1 MKAKIQHI
9 ILLSM
14 LVVLAGGCA
23 MKKNTWSTRNFKAL
37 NTKFNVWYNGNTS
50 YEEGLKGIAQAHTED
65 YSAIIPLYPISR
77 HENANS
83 GKSQMDRAIE
93 KSRKAIKLYSIK
105 QKPERNTRKWSDPE
119 YQLWYNQNEFNP
131 ELIEAWMMLAKSEF
145 HKADFIGSV
154 GTFTY
159 ISRHYKHDKDVVA
172 QCQLWI
178 ARAYGEMGW
187 IYEAEQVMSKI
198 KQDDLK
204 STNTGLYASVNA
216 DLLLKKKQ
224 YREAIPFLELTL
236 KNEKDK
242 LQKQRINFLLAQLY
256 RKTGNAGQAFKAFTE
271 VTKMNPP
278 YEMDFNAR
286 IYRAEL
292 NPNVNSV
299 RKELHKMLKNVNN
312 KDFHDQIYYTL
323 GKTYM
328 AQGDT
333 VQAMKFYEKSAESST
348 RNGFDKALTLITL
361 GDLYY
366 NKQNYIKAQP
376 CYDEASKIIT
386 VENEDFARVEKR
398 AITLSELVVQ
408 HEIVVLQ
415 DSLQKLASLPE
426 DKRLEAINRVIEK
439 LIADEKAA
447 AEAEV
452 AKANQ
457 MDDGPEL
464 MQPIGFNQGAGDWY
478 FYNPAIVKSGQRDFR
493 KKWGSRKLEDNW
505 RRTNKSSALF
515 AEETGAENNVG
526 EVTEGAENEP
536 GGASATSD
544 PKSPE
549 FYLKQIPMTA
559 VAIKKSNSEIADA
572 LFSMGMIYK
581 DKVEDYPMAIRT
593 FDDFVKRFPAD
604 KRVEDAYYQSYIVST
619 RLSDETAAQQ
629 YKTMLLTQFPK
640 SKYAEILSQPNYGG
654 RMQEMIRTQ
663 DSLYRVTYDAYNRSD
678 FNTVRKQVEFMKA
691 EYPLSTLMPKFL
703 FLEALS
709 TGKSDT
715 QTNFETKLNSL
726 VEKYPE
732 SDVSAMSKD
741 IIALMKQ
748 GREAKTGSTHGSL
761 LSRREKSSIS
771 DETEIRDQ
779 QFSTEKESKH
789 RLLLITSADKEGM
802 NKLLFNVAAYNFTR
816 FMVKDFDLVV
826 NQIDSLNSSLSV
838 TNFDS
843 YDEALW
849 YLSSVGTDPDL
860 RTLFDSFNTQKLIIS
875 EENYALL
882 RTVFTL
888 EEYQIFHQKSLAKST
903 VTSNTANNLAIKKDV
918 KQTTATKPNTT
929 TVKQSNEVVVPQNK
943 AADTKPETKID
954 KSADTKPATQVAQP
968 QTAQNQTPAQTNVT
982 PPVRETPPAVV
993 QDDVPLFKNL
1003 FAYREKEEHYVAVAV
1018 LSGNFDF
1025 EKFKAGLDKYHGQ
1038 NYAMLNLKIQKEAVN
1053 TMQVVIIGPFVD
1065 ANVAKS
1071 YLFRTVRETAV
1082 MEPLKGTDYR
1092 NLLGSQ
1098 RNLNVMMQQNAMS
1111 TYFEFMQQYYLK

>member
-447 AEAEV
+447 AEAETV
-452 AKANQ
+452 KANQ

-515 AEETGAENNVG
+515 AEETGAENNAG

-536 GGASATSD
+536 GVASATSD

-678 FNTVRKQVEFMKA
+678 FATVRKQVEFMKA

-761 LSRREKSSIS
+761 LSRREKSTIS

-779 QFSTEKESKH
+779 QFSPEKESKH

-849 YLSSVGTDPDL
+849 YLSSVSTDPDL

-918 KQTTATKPNTT
+918 KQLTTTPSKSGTTA
-929 TVKQSNEVVVPQNK
+929 VKQNNEVVVPQN
-943 AADTKPETKID
+943 KPETKID

-1025 EKFKAGLDKYHGQ
+1025 DKFKAGLDKYHGQ

>member
-23 MKKNTWSTRNFKAL
+23 MKKNTWSTRSFKAL

-464 MQPIGFNQGAGDWY
+464 MQPIGFNQGAVDWY

-493 KKWGSRKLEDNW
+493 K
-505 RRTNKSSALF
+505 
-515 AEETGAENNVG
+515 
-526 EVTEGAENEP
+526 
-536 GGASATSD
+536 
-544 PKSPE
+544 
-549 FYLKQIPMTA
+549 
-559 VAIKKSNSEIADA
+559 
-572 LFSMGMIYK
+572 
-581 DKVEDYPMAIRT
+581 
-593 FDDFVKRFPAD
+593 
-604 KRVEDAYYQSYIVST
+604 
-619 RLSDETAAQQ
+619 
-629 YKTMLLTQFPK
+629 
-640 SKYAEILSQPNYGG
+640 
-654 RMQEMIRTQ
+654 EM
-663 DSLYRVTYDAYNRSD
+663 
-678 FNTVRKQVEFMKA
+678 
-691 EYPLSTLMPKFL
+691 
-703 FLEALS
+703 
-709 TGKSDT
+709 GKS
-715 QTNFETKLNSL
+715 
-726 VEKYPE
+726 
-732 SDVSAMSKD
+732 
-741 IIALMKQ
+741 
-748 GREAKTGSTHGSL
+748 
-761 LSRREKSSIS
+761 
-771 DETEIRDQ
+771 
-779 QFSTEKESKH
+779 
-789 RLLLITSADKEGM
+789 
-802 NKLLFNVAAYNFTR
+802 
-816 FMVKDFDLVV
+816 
-826 NQIDSLNSSLSV
+826 
-838 TNFDS
+838 
-843 YDEALW
+843 
-849 YLSSVGTDPDL
+849 
-860 RTLFDSFNTQKLIIS
+860 
-875 EENYALL
+875 
-882 RTVFTL
+882 
-888 EEYQIFHQKSLAKST
+888 
-903 VTSNTANNLAIKKDV
+903 
-918 KQTTATKPNTT
+918 
-929 TVKQSNEVVVPQNK
+929 
-943 AADTKPETKID
+943 
-954 KSADTKPATQVAQP
+954 
-968 QTAQNQTPAQTNVT
+968 
-982 PPVRETPPAVV
+982 
-993 QDDVPLFKNL
+993 
-1003 FAYREKEEHYVAVAV
+1003 
-1018 LSGNFDF
+1018 
-1025 EKFKAGLDKYHGQ
+1025 
-1038 NYAMLNLKIQKEAVN
+1038 
-1053 TMQVVIIGPFVD
+1053 
-1065 ANVAKS
+1065 
-1071 YLFRTVRETAV
+1071 
-1082 MEPLKGTDYR
+1082 
-1092 NLLGSQ
+1092 
-1098 RNLNVMMQQNAMS
+1098 
-1111 TYFEFMQQYYLK
+1111 